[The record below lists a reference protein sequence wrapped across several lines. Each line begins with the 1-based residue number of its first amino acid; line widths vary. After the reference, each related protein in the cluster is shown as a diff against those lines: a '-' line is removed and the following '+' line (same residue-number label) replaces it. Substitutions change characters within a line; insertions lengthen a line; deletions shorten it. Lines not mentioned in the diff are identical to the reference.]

1 MTPMRILAACVL
13 VVLSVAPALAE
24 NYPVSGRFGVVTSSS
39 DGPVD
44 CGNKRVIEFSGG
56 QRSDSNGG
64 VPGYRAKSVEPNG
77 PGQWRVTDQFTTG
90 QIRNGSIGYTLKQ
103 ADTDHLELQ
112 QQKGGTLKLQK
123 CK

>member
-1 MTPMRILAACVL
+1 MTPMRILTASL
-13 VVLSVAPALAE
+13 LLLLSAAPALADG
-24 NYPVSGRFGVVTSSS
+24 YPVTGRWGVVTSAS

-44 CGNKRVIEFSGG
+44 CSNKRVIEFNGA

-64 VPGYRAKSVEPNG
+64 VPSYRVKSVAPAG

-90 QIRNGSIGYTLKQ
+90 QIRNGSVSYTLKQ
-103 ADTDHLELQ
+103 ADADHLELQ

>member
-1 MTPMRILAACVL
+1 MRIVTVSVL
-13 VVLSVAPALAE
+13 LLLSAAPALADG
-24 NYPVSGRFGVVTSSS
+24 YPVSGRWGAVTSAS

-44 CGNKRVIEFSGG
+44 CSNKRVIEFNGA

-64 VPGYRAKSVEPNG
+64 VPSYRVKSVAPAG

-90 QIRNGSIGYTLKQ
+90 QIHNGSVSYTLKQ
-103 ADTDHLELQ
+103 ADADHLELQ